1 MSELT
6 QMEYS
11 TATGCTFVILS
22 DERSEES
29 KDPYGRKQSPI
40 CQYAERPH

>member
-22 DERSEES
+22 GERSEES
-29 KDPYGRKQSPI
+29 KDPYGREQSPI